1 MLLGYLSNSK
11 EDIRR
16 STGPPSDWLLGVD
29 KEFWSQESDAQER
42 QRFDQVLET
51 VLSELEPIC
60 LSEQNFCVSFFQLDV
75 LSSTIKV
82 YNYLFIILLTDL
94 NYYLKIEISL
104 FVKIF
109 NYNFKYLNVNLT
121 QIQNKLN
128 IFTGSE

>member
-82 YNYLFIILLTDL
+82 YNY
-94 NYYLKIEISL
+94 
-104 FVKIF
+104 
-109 NYNFKYLNVNLT
+109 
-121 QIQNKLN
+121 
-128 IFTGSE
+128 